1 VIDENIAF
9 GLVAAVGATA
19 CYESSYVLQALEAR
33 TTARRLALRASLLAT
48 LVRRRRWLAAI
59 AIGVAGWCLQIVALG
74 FAPLTLVQPVLASG
88 LLLLMYLGV
97 RLLGEHVGL
106 RELGAAAAIVAGIAV
121 LALAA
126 PDRATSV
133 SDSTALVIAL
143 AALAA
148 AALGPY
154 PLRSRGD
161 TGAVLLVA
169 SAGAADAAAGVV
181 AKLVSNELSRGGVVA
196 AAAWAAAAGA
206 TVLIGLLS
214 ETTALQRL
222 PATRVAPFVLVVQV
236 TVPVLLAPLV
246 FGESWADTPLGG
258 GLILAALVVVAAGTA
273 ILASSAVVGDLL
285 TADALE
291 DEGGG

>member
-1 VIDENIAF
+1 VIDGNIAL

-48 LVRRRRWLAAI
+48 LVRRRRWVAAI

-106 RELGAAAAIVAGIAV
+106 RELGGAGAIVAGIAA

-126 PDRATSV
+126 PERFTSV
-133 SDSTALVIAL
+133 SDSTALVVAL
-143 AALAA
+143 VALAA

-154 PLRSRGD
+154 PLRSGD

-181 AKLVSNELSRGGVVA
+181 AKLVSNELSRGAVVA

-258 GLILAALVVVAAGTA
+258 GLILAALALVAAGTA
-273 ILASSAVVGDLL
+273 ILASSAVVGDLM

-291 DEGGG
+291 DERGG